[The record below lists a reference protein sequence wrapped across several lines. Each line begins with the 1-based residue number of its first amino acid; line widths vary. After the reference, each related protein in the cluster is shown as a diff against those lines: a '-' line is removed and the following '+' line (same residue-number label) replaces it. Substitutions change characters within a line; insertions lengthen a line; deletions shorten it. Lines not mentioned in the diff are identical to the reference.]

1 MANCRVHD
9 PRRLR
14 KKVVKFNLMSEAR
27 IHRGSFYAITMSA
40 RISHLINRVVRR
52 KIFFMD
58 RAWRGSRRTY
68 KLSAL
73 YIMESIYFALLGR
86 GGEEANRT
94 YIGAGGCGRID
105 WERIYAITSAHAIAR
120 E

>member
-73 YIMESIYFALLGR
+73 YIMESIYFALLG
-86 GGEEANRT
+86 GGEAN
-94 YIGAGGCGRID
+94 
-105 WERIYAITSAHAIAR
+105 
-120 E
+120 

>member
-40 RISHLINRVVRR
+40 RISHLINRLVRR
-52 KIFFMD
+52 KIFLWIA
-58 RAWRGSRRTY
+58 RGARPARGSRRTY

-73 YIMESIYFALLGR
+73 YIMESIYFALLG
-86 GGEEANRT
+86 GG
-94 YIGAGGCGRID
+94 G
-105 WERIYAITSAHAIAR
+105 
-120 E
+120 